1 MVIKIKLKR
10 PPLWG
15 VFLNKIKFETLNQ
28 YEQQTINKRIQNEKS
43 NGNKRK
49 TKTEILPIIG
59 GLMIGFAVVDFA
71 MSFMGVNLTSFLG
84 SASRFSPIVFGL
96 IGSLL
101 NSK

>member
-1 MVIKIKLKR
+1 MN
-10 PPLWG
+10 
-15 VFLNKIKFETLNQ
+15 NKQLTKGYKMKKAMI
-28 YEQQTINKRIQNEKS
+28 IREKQ
-43 NGNKRK
+43 
-49 TKTEILPIIG
+49 KTEILPIIG

-96 IGSLL
+96 IGSALL